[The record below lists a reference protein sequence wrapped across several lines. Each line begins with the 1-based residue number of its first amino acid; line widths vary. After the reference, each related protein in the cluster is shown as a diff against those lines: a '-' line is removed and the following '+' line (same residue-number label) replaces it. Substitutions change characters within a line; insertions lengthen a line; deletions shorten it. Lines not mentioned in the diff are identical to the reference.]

1 MSSRPPSRSAIADEA
16 IGADREFALIH
27 TPAHLQS
34 AFLALWRLDA
44 AMGDV
49 VARSTEPALAAIK
62 LAWWRERLDE
72 LAAKVPAEPRLKFAA
87 EALLPRG
94 ITGGQLA
101 AIEPGWATLLE
112 VEPDPGLVAERGRV
126 LFAIGAQ
133 LLQSDADVSD
143 AGALYALASVGRR
156 GMPQFFIPAR
166 ELLPRLA
173 GRRFPRQLRPLTML
187 ARAAARDLRD
197 EVEPEGSPARLTAML
212 GHRWSGRIA

>member
-1 MSSRPPSRSAIADEA
+1 MRTQGPSDVADSHL
-16 IGADREFALIH
+16 GADREFALIH
-27 TPAHLQS
+27 TPARLRN
-34 AFLALWRLDA
+34 AFLALWRLDV

-94 ITGGQLA
+94 VTGAQLA
-101 AIEPGWATLLE
+101 AIEPGWATLLDA
-112 VEPDPGLVAERGRV
+112 EPDPALVAERGRV
-126 LFAIGAQ
+126 LFAIGSQ
-133 LLQSDADVSD
+133 LLQSNADVSD
-143 AGALYALASVGRR
+143 AGALYALAAVGRR
-156 GMPQFFIPAR
+156 GMPQLFIPAR